1 MSDFNLRAARA
12 DDAEALTR
20 IHIDGKAAIPLPPSH
35 RAFAEIVGYH
45 ARLIAGTDVRVAVEG
60 ADMPIGY
67 TARED
72 DVLAQFYLTPTR
84 FRRGIGA
91 ALLRETSKRAA
102 APLLFWCF
110 AHNARAI
117 AFYTRFGAVEIDREG
132 PEANE
137 ERMPAIRFR
146 LPLLT

>member
-1 MSDFNLRAARA
+1 MADFTLRAARP

-35 RAFAEIVGYH
+35 RAFSEIVGYH
-45 ARLIAGTDVRVAVEG
+45 TRLITGADVRVAVEG
-60 ADMPIGY
+60 ADTPIGY

-72 DVLAQFYLTPTR
+72 GVLAQFYLTPTR
-84 FRRGIGA
+84 FRRGVGGS
-91 ALLRETSKRAA
+91 LLRETSKRAG
-102 APLLFWCF
+102 APLMFWCF

-117 AFYTRFGAVEIDREG
+117 AFYTHFGAVEIDREG

-137 ERMPAIRFR
+137 EGMPALRFR
-146 LPLLT
+146 LPLLA